1 MNKMTKEHPMAQI
14 YFPAIVERGKRPGY
28 SVFFPDLPGLASAG
42 RTLQEAARNAEE
54 GLRGHLE
61 LMVEEGLEIPAP
73 RELDAIERD
82 PDVAEAAR
90 ILVRAEIPS
99 SKAVRVNVTLPEDL
113 LRRIDERT
121 KNRSGFLAQ
130 AAERALRE

>member
-1 MNKMTKEHPMAQI
+1 MAQI

-42 RTLQEAARNAEE
+42 RTLQDAARNAEE

-73 RELDAIERD
+73 RELDAIKRD
-82 PDVAEAAR
+82 PDVTEVAR